1 MDWKRRKATIIVAFQ
16 RERERERER
25 ERLYSHRETKNNLA
39 NSFKQNTIRTS
50 TYYIIGTNNVNRECF
65 IQQNFFNSC
74 FIALLKST
82 YYFVSEKVIG
92 HNRAPRE
99 ERVQIAREGIG
110 LEKKLNEHIRRWLVE
125 SLTTRN
131 SCNHIGIY
139 CSSCWDKKMIVLS
152 SIRWQMGRMEW
163 FFSSCW

>member
-1 MDWKRRKATIIVAFQ
+1 MLSRIRTVSSIRGEKDGETEF
-16 RERERERER
+16 ERER

-39 NSFKQNTIRTS
+39 NTFKQNTIRTS

-65 IQQNFFNSC
+65 IQQKFFNSC

-82 YYFVSEKVIG
+82 YYFVSETVIG

-110 LEKKLNEHIRRWLVE
+110 LEKIE
-125 SLTTRN
+125 
-131 SCNHIGIY
+131 
-139 CSSCWDKKMIVLS
+139 
-152 SIRWQMGRMEW
+152 
-163 FFSSCW
+163 